1 MLPAYTFVV
10 DITALDKEISE
21 IEFRKLIA
29 PSLAYLDA
37 LKGALDQRSPCKH
50 TFYPPFENET
60 QKQESWSVRSVCIF
74 SLGRKRAECL
84 VELCGGIAELIRFLL
99 PEEDFELNIQMHAM
113 KFED

>member
-10 DITALDKEISE
+10 DITSISPFSE
-21 IEFRKLIA
+21 VEFRKEVA

-50 TFYPPFENET
+50 TFYPPSENDT
-60 QKQESWSVRSVCIF
+60 QKPKVWSVRSVCVF
-74 SLGRKRAECL
+74 SLGKKRAECL
-84 VELCGGIAELIRFLL
+84 VELCGGIAQLIRFLL
-99 PEEDFELNIQMHAM
+99 PEESFELDIQMHTM